1 MTHLLALDRIILMG
15 MGPSA
20 TKWLPQKPS
29 ESGLKHFKMQETQ
42 LSGELFSSFATNS
55 LTQNLKHLHDR
66 NR

>member
-1 MTHLLALDRIILMG
+1 M
-15 MGPSA
+15 A
-20 TKWLPQKPS
+20 TAKKQVNLNSNISKT
-29 ESGLKHFKMQETQ
+29 QETQ